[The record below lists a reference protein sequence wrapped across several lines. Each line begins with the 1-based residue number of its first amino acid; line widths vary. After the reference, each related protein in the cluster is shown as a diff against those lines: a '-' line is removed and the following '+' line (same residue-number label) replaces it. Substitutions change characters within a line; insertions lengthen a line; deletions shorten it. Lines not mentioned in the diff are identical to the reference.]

1 MLDAARIS
9 PALLRFRAA
18 LAQVAALSPRRKALA
33 AGAAAVVLLGAGLLA
48 RRATV
53 SDVVGEVRAVRGPLR
68 ITVAVSGLLAPARA
82 ESYGPEVAGVE
93 MKVAELAPEGTWV
106 APGALLV
113 RFDDAPFRRELEVA
127 RSRLV
132 QTSGEAE
139 QARQAL
145 RALLATQQSERL
157 EASAAFARAELDLKT
172 FVNGVA
178 PLQVQQSAAAVERAR
193 REAEESA
200 QKLEGLAPFAEKG
213 FVSRDELRAAER
225 RATEA
230 EADLVLAGQ
239 QHSTLTRFTHPQL
252 LAQKTQELESRK
264 AALRVV
270 SEKTAAQA
278 AQAKAAADL
287 ADARAAEAARTV
299 ADVERRIALCTLT
312 ARSPGLV
319 VHREI
324 FEKGGEKRRV
334 RVGDAVFA
342 GQPVL
347 DLPDLSEMLVET
359 RVKEGEIHRVEP
371 GQKAEVR
378 LEAFPD
384 ETFAATVLRLGALT
398 AGDKGEA
405 RTFPLVLK
413 LAKAEPR
420 LRPGMSAQALVLAGE
435 VKDAVQ
441 VPVDAVRYEGDQAVC
456 TVRTVTGTETRRVK
470 TGRSNAFFVEI
481 RDGLAEGDVVL
492 ISR

>member
-1 MLDAARIS
+1 MLDADRIAPAARR
-9 PALLRFRAA
+9 LREA
-18 LAQVAALSPRRKALA
+18 LALVSSLPPRRKALL
-33 AGAAAVVLLGAGLLA
+33 AGAGAFLVLLVALAA
-48 RRATV
+48 RRAAV

-82 ESYGPEVAGVE
+82 ESYGPEIAGVE
-93 MKVAELAPEGTWV
+93 LKVVELAPEGSWV
-106 APGALLV
+106 RPGALLV
-113 RFDDAPFRRELEVA
+113 RFDDGPFRRELEGA

-145 RALLATQQSERL
+145 RALLATQRSERL
-157 EASAAFARAELDLKT
+157 EAESGFARAELDLST
-172 FVNGVA
+172 FVNGTA
-178 PLQVQQSAAAVERAR
+178 PLEVQQSAAAVERAV
-193 REAEESA
+193 READEA
-200 QKLEGLAPFAEKG
+200 RQKLDGLAPFAEKG
-213 FVSRDELRAAER
+213 YVSRDELRAAER

-230 EADLVLAGQ
+230 QADLVLARQ
-239 QHSTLTRFTHPQL
+239 RHRTLVQFTHPQL
-252 LAQKTQELESRK
+252 LAQRQQELASRR

-270 SEKTAAQA
+270 TEKTSAQA

-287 ADARAAEAARTV
+287 ADARAAEAARAV
-299 ADVERRIALCTLT
+299 ADVERRVALCRVT

-359 RVKEGEIHRVEP
+359 RVKEGEIHRVAA

-384 ETFAATVLRLGALT
+384 ETFPAAVLRLGALT
-398 AGDKGEA
+398 AGDRGEA

-413 LAKAEPR
+413 LEKADPR
-420 LRPGMSAQALVLAGE
+420 LRPGMTAQALVVAGE
-435 VKDAVQ
+435 VADALQ
-441 VPVDAVRYEGDQAVC
+441 VPVDAVRYEGEKAVC
-456 TVRTVTGTETRRVK
+456 TVKTVTGAETRPVT

-481 RDGLAEGDVVL
+481 RQGLAEGDVVL
-492 ISR
+492 LSR

>member
-1 MLDAARIS
+1 MLDAARLS
-9 PALLRFRAA
+9 PAVVRLRAA
-18 LAQVAALSPRRKALA
+18 LAQAAALPPRRKAIG
-33 AGAAAVVLLGAGLLA
+33 AGLAAVVLAGAALVA

-53 SDVVGEVRAVRGPLR
+53 SNVVGEVRAVRGPLR

-93 MKVAELAPEGTWV
+93 MKVAELAPEGSRV
-106 APGALLV
+106 EPGALLV
-113 RFDDAPFRRELEVA
+113 RFDDAPFRGDLAAA

-139 QARQAL
+139 QARQAR
-145 RALLATQQSERL
+145 RALLATQQTERL
-157 EASAAFARAELDLKT
+157 EASAAFSRAELDLKT
-172 FVNGVA
+172 FVNGLA

-193 REAEESA
+193 REAEEST

-213 FVSRDELRAAER
+213 YVSRDEIRAAER
-225 RATEA
+225 RAAEA
-230 EADLVLAGQ
+230 AADLVLAGQ
-239 QHSTLTRFTHPQL
+239 QHRTLTQFTHPQL
-252 LAQKTQELESRK
+252 LAQKEQELESRR

-287 ADARAAEAARTV
+287 AEARAAEAARTV
-299 ADVERRIALCTLT
+299 AEVERRIALCTVT

-334 RVGDAVFA
+334 RIGDAVFA
-342 GQPVL
+342 GQSVL

-359 RVKEGEIHRVEP
+359 RVKEGEIHRVAS
-371 GQKAEVR
+371 GQRAEVR

-384 ETFAATVLRLGALT
+384 ETFPATVLRLGALT
-398 AGDKGEA
+398 AGDRGEG

-413 LAKAEPR
+413 LAKADPR

-435 VKDAVQ
+435 VPNAVQ
-441 VPVDAVRYEGDQAVC
+441 VPVDAVRYEGDQALC
-456 TVRTVTGTETRRVK
+456 TVRTVTGTATRRVK

-481 RDGLAEGDVVL
+481 RDGLSEGDVVL

>member
-1 MLDAARIS
+1 MI
-9 PALLRFRAA
+9 RFRAT

-33 AGAAAVVLLGAGLLA
+33 AGAAAIVLVGAGLLA
-48 RRATV
+48 RRAVV

-93 MKVAELAPEGTWV
+93 MKVAELAPEGSWV

-139 QARQAL
+139 QARQGL

-157 EASAAFARAELDLKT
+157 EASAAFARAELDLRT

-193 REAEESA
+193 REEEESA

-230 EADLVLAGQ
+230 QADLVLAGQ
-239 QHSTLTRFTHPQL
+239 QHSTLTRFTHTQL

-270 SEKTAAQA
+270 SEKTSAQA

-371 GQKAEVR
+371 GQKAQVR

-413 LAKAEPR
+413 LAKAESR

-456 TVRTVTGTETRRVK
+456 TVRTVTGAETRRVK

-481 RDGLAEGDVVL
+481 RDGLSEGDVVL

>member
-1 MLDAARIS
+1 M
-9 PALLRFRAA
+9 PEAA
-18 LAQVAALSPRRKALA
+18 LIAPAVRRLREALSLLAALPTWKKALLA
-33 AGAAAVVLLGAGLLA
+33 AGGAVLVLGAGLVV
-48 RRATV
+48 RRAAV
-53 SDVVGEVRAVRGPLR
+53 SDAVGEVRAVRGTLR
-68 ITVAVSGLLAPARA
+68 VTVAVSGLLAPARA
-82 ESYGPEVAGVE
+82 ESYGPEIAGAE
-93 MKVAELAPEGTWV
+93 LKVVELAPEGTWV

-145 RALLATQQSERL
+145 RALLATQRSERL
-157 EASAAFARAELDLKT
+157 EAEAAFQRAELDLKT

-178 PLQVQQSAAAVERAR
+178 PLQVQQSAAAVDRAE
-193 REAEESA
+193 REAGEST

-213 FVSRDELRAAER
+213 YVSRDELRAAER
-225 RATEA
+225 HATEA
-230 EADLVLAGQ
+230 AADLVLARQ
-239 QHSTLTRFTHPQL
+239 QHRTLTQFTHPQL
-252 LAQKTQELESRK
+252 LAQKAQELDARR
-264 AALRVV
+264 AALRLV
-270 SEKTAAQA
+270 SEKTSAQA

-287 ADARAAEAARTV
+287 ADARAAEAGRAV
-299 ADVERRIALCTLT
+299 ADVERKVALCTVK

-359 RVKEGEIHRVEP
+359 RVKEGEIHRVAP

-384 ETFAATVLRLGALT
+384 ETLAATVLRLGALT
-398 AGDKGEA
+398 GGEKGEA
-405 RTFPLVLK
+405 RTFPLVLA
-413 LAKAEPR
+413 LAKADAR
-420 LRPGMSAQALVLAGE
+420 LRPGMTAQALVLAGE
-435 VKDAVQ
+435 VKDAIQ
-441 VPVDAVRYEGDQAVC
+441 VPVDAVRFEGDKAVC
-456 TVRTVTGTETRRVK
+456 TVRTVTGTEVRRVK
-470 TGRSNAFFVEI
+470 TGRSNAFFIQVL
-481 RDGLAEGDVVL
+481 DGLSEGDVVL

>member
-1 MLDAARIS
+1 M
-9 PALLRFRAA
+9 
-18 LAQVAALSPRRKALA
+18 
-33 AGAAAVVLLGAGLLA
+33 
-48 RRATV
+48 T
-53 SDVVGEVRAVRGPLR
+53 
-68 ITVAVSGLLAPARA
+68 
-82 ESYGPEVAGVE
+82 
-93 MKVAELAPEGTWV
+93 
-106 APGALLV
+106 
-113 RFDDAPFRRELEVA
+113 A
-127 RSRLV
+127 RSR
-132 QTSGEAE
+132 
-139 QARQAL
+139 
-145 RALLATQQSERL
+145 
-157 EASAAFARAELDLKT
+157 
-172 FVNGVA
+172 
-178 PLQVQQSAAAVERAR
+178 
-193 REAEESA
+193 
-200 QKLEGLAPFAEKG
+200 
-213 FVSRDELRAAER
+213 
-225 RATEA
+225 
-230 EADLVLAGQ
+230 
-239 QHSTLTRFTHPQL
+239 
-252 LAQKTQELESRK
+252 
-264 AALRVV
+264 
-270 SEKTAAQA
+270 
-278 AQAKAAADL
+278 
-287 ADARAAEAARTV
+287 
-299 ADVERRIALCTLT
+299 
-312 ARSPGLV
+312 GLV

-405 RTFPLVLK
+405 RTFPLVLR

-470 TGRSNAFFVEI
+470 TGPQQRLLRRDPRRPLRRRRRPHLALAGRRARRGQVPNGVLFQQYTIPDLTPSLGSTASSAPPSRSRRGSPGATPSASG
-481 RDGLAEGDVVL
+481 RRRRGG
-492 ISR
+492 RRR

>member
-1 MLDAARIS
+1 MLDAVRIA
-9 PALLRFRAA
+9 PAVRRFREA
-18 LAQVAALSPRRKALA
+18 LSLLGALSPRKKALLA
-33 AGAAAVVLLGAGLLA
+33 AGSTALVLAAALLA
-48 RRATV
+48 RRAVV

-157 EASAAFARAELDLKT
+157 EASAAFARADLDLRT
-172 FVNGVA
+172 FVNGIA

-193 REAEESA
+193 REMDEAR

-213 FVSRDELRAAER
+213 YVSRDELRSAER

-252 LAQKTQELESRK
+252 LAQKTQEIESRK
-264 AALRVV
+264 ASLKVV

-299 ADVERRIALCTLT
+299 ADVERRIALCTVT

-405 RTFPLVLK
+405 RTFPLVLR

-481 RDGLAEGDVVL
+481 RDGLSEGDVVL

>member
-1 MLDAARIS
+1 MLDADRIAPAARRLRE
-9 PALLRFRAA
+9 ALAA
-18 LAQVAALSPRRKALA
+18 LAGLSPRRKVLA
-33 AGAAAVVLLGAGLLA
+33 AGAAAVVLVGAGLA
-48 RRATV
+48 VRHAAV
-53 SDVVGEVRAVRGPLR
+53 SDAVGEVRAVRGPLR

-82 ESYGPEVAGVE
+82 ESYGPEIAGVE
-93 MKVAELAPEGTWV
+93 LKVAELAPEGSWV
-106 APGALLV
+106 KPGALLV
-113 RFDDAPFRRELEVA
+113 RFDEAPFRRELEAA

-145 RALLATQQSERL
+145 RALLATQRTERL
-157 EASAAFARAELDLKT
+157 EAEAGFARAELELTT

-178 PLQVQQSAAAVERAR
+178 PLQVQQSAAGVERAK
-193 REAEESA
+193 REAEEA
-200 QKLEGLAPFAEKG
+200 RQKLEGLAPFAEKG
-213 FVSRDELRAAER
+213 YVSRDELRAAQR

-230 EADLVLAGQ
+230 AADLVLAEQ
-239 QHSTLTRFTHPQL
+239 QHRTLTQFTHPQL
-252 LAQKTQELESRK
+252 LAQKKQDLEARRS
-264 AALRVV
+264 ALRVV

-278 AQAKAAADL
+278 AQAKAAAGL

-299 ADVERRIALCTLT
+299 ADVERRIALCTVT
-312 ARSPGLV
+312 ARSSGLV

-359 RVKEGEIHRVEP
+359 RVKEGEIHRLEP
-371 GQKAEVR
+371 GQAAEVR
-378 LEAFPD
+378 LEAFPE

-398 AGDKGEA
+398 AGDRGEA
-405 RTFPLVLK
+405 RTFPLVLG
-413 LAKAEPR
+413 LAKADPR

-435 VKDAVQ
+435 VKDAVL
-441 VPVDAVRYEGDQAVC
+441 VPVDAVRYEGDRAVC
-456 TVRTVTGTETRRVK
+456 TVRTVTGTETRPVA
-470 TGRSNAFFVEI
+470 TGRSNAFFVEV
-481 RDGLAEGDVVL
+481 REGLAEGDVVL